1 MAEVVVATPPGTRTV
16 TLTQFIDKIRRFMR
30 DNAYLNRLISG
41 YESSDEDILEA
52 LEDALDDFNQT
63 PPFIGKFGL
72 SNPPPWSI
80 LKRGVVIC
88 LLESVGLLN
97 TRNSLPF
104 SDGGLQVQNNKTPEI
119 QAWLQLFVNKY
130 EEKKIRW
137 KTSVNIEQSFG
148 VGAVSSEYSLVN
160 TQALIDSF

>member
-1 MAEVVVATPPGTRTV
+1 MAEVPAAWPPGTRSI
-16 TLTQFIDKIRRFMR
+16 TLVQFIQKIRKFMR
-30 DNAYLNRLISG
+30 DNHYLNRLTAG

-52 LEDALDDFNQT
+52 LEDAIDDFNQT
-63 PPFIGKFGL
+63 PPFVGRYNLG
-72 SNPPPWSI
+72 NPPPWSI

-104 SDGGLQVQNNKTPEI
+104 TDGGIQIQTNKTPEL
-119 QAWLQLFVNKY
+119 QAWLQLFTNKY
-130 EEKKIRW
+130 EEKKVRW

-148 VGAVSSEYSLVN
+148 VGSISSEYSLIN